1 MRQFNSQRI
10 SELQN
15 NPSHIRNICI
25 VAHVDHGKTTLADSL
40 VASNGII
47 SQKLVGKLRYMDSR
61 KDEQERGITM
71 KSSSISLSHTYN
83 NEEFLVN
90 LIDSPGHV
98 DFSSE
103 VSTAVRLCDGAI
115 VVVDVV
121 EGVCA
126 QTKVVL
132 KQVWLE
138 HIRPVLVLNKIDRLI
153 IEMKMQPLDA
163 YVRMVQLL
171 EQMNAQVAELFTVDV
186 MSKKE
191 NITDSS
197 SGLEEADDSNIY
209 FTPEQGNVVFAS
221 AADGWGFSLQ
231 DFARMFSSKLG
242 LREEELQRSLWGDNY
257 FNTKTKTVTAGAQ
270 EKAKKPLFVQVVLEN
285 LWSVY
290 DSVVIRK
297 DKIMTEKIVQNLQL
311 QINPRDLEHSDPKV
325 QIHAILSKW
334 LPLSDT
340 VLRMVCE
347 KLPCPSYM
355 SEARAEKLMSSLSKP
370 FELLP
375 EATQQLKTAFVAC
388 SSSDDAPTIAFVS
401 KMMVVDRHCLP
412 KNKVRLLSS
421 EDIALR
427 RQQVREKLAQFTM
440 KQEQGDN
447 VAVQEQQVKSE
458 DVLEDGPI
466 FIAFARVFSGTL
478 KRGQELYVLGPK
490 YDPGATIDN
499 SVEPSGALKDLKAG
513 QYVTRAKIGDL
524 YLLMGRELECLESV
538 PAGNV
543 VGIGGL
549 EEHILKSGTLSS
561 SLACPAFTELSQMV
575 MPIVRVAV
583 EPARPCEMPELI
595 KGLKLLNQAD
605 PCVQVVLQE
614 SGEHVLI
621 TAGEV
626 HLQRCL
632 QDLEEC
638 YAKIQINAS
647 QPIVPFR
654 ETIMAPLEPISTSN
668 AGRVQIETPGKRFSM
683 RLRAVSL
690 PEEITN
696 VLEKNVEVI
705 KTMPQIQGPGHLDQT
720 EEEIETNK
728 KLGLQWRSKIT
739 KLHHRL
745 NHVFGM
751 NGWGDNAAD
760 RILSFGPR
768 RCGPN
773 VLLNYTPITLPC
785 LWNKNPTDI
794 VFERVTLECLN
805 SVINGFQLATLAGP
819 ICEEP
824 LHGVAF
830 IIEDIAIAVD
840 QLAPLSHGEDGDS
853 NHNGQSQQQCRS
865 FSGQIM
871 SAVKDGC
878 RRSFT
883 NQPQRLMAAMYNCSI
898 QVSGEV
904 VGKIYAI
911 LSRRHGKILEG
922 DLEEGS
928 ASFSIAAVLPVVE
941 SFDLA
946 NEIRKQTSGLAS
958 HQLTFSHWEVI
969 DIDPFWVPT
978 TDEEL
983 ELYGDKGDSINRAHV
998 YMNSVRRRKGLA
1010 VSEKVVE
1017 FAEKQRTLSRKV

>member
-138 HIRPVLVLNKIDRLI
+138 HIKPVLVLNKIDRLI

-163 YVRMVQLL
+163 YIRMVQLL
-171 EQMNAQVAELFTVDV
+171 EQMNAQIAELFTVDV

-191 NITDSS
+191 NNTDSS

-242 LREEELQRSLWGDNY
+242 LREEELQRSLWGDYY
-257 FNTKTKTVTAGAQ
+257 FNTKTKAIAAGAQ

-290 DSVVIRK
+290 DSVAIRK

-311 QINPRDLEHSDPKV
+311 QINPRDLKHSDHKV

-347 KLPCPSYM
+347 KLPCPSHM

-388 SSSDDAPTIAFVS
+388 SPSDDAPTIAFVS
-401 KMMVVDRHCLP
+401 KMMAVDRHCLP
-412 KNKVRLLSS
+412 KNKVRMLSS

-427 RQQVREKLAQFTM
+427 RQQVREKLAQFTL
-440 KQEQGDN
+440 KREQGDN
-447 VAVQEQQVKSE
+447 VAVQEQQVKTE

-466 FIAFARVFSGTL
+466 FLAFARVFSGTL

-490 YDPGATIDN
+490 YDPGDIKVN
-499 SVEPSGALKDLKAG
+499 SVELNVTLKDLKAG
-513 QYVTRAKIGDL
+513 QHVTRAKIGDL
-524 YLLMGRELECLESV
+524 YVLMGRELECLESV

-561 SLACPAFTELSQMV
+561 CLACPSFTELSQMV

-583 EPARPCEMPELI
+583 EPARPCEMSELI

-632 QDLEEC
+632 QDLEER

-654 ETIMAPLEPISTSN
+654 ETIMAPLEPISTGN
-668 AGRVQIETPGKRFSM
+668 AGCVQIETLGKRFSM

-696 VLEKNVEVI
+696 LLEQNVDVI
-705 KTMPQIQGPGHLDQT
+705 KTMLQIQYPGHLEQT
-720 EEEIETNK
+720 EEEVKTSE
-728 KLGLQWRSKIT
+728 KLSLQWQSKIT
-739 KLHHRL
+739 KLKHQL
-745 NHVFGM
+745 NHAFGM

-773 VLLNYTPITLPC
+773 VLLNYTPLTLPC
-785 LWNKNPTDI
+785 PWNKNPAHL
-794 VFERVTLECLN
+794 VFERTTLECLN
-805 SVINGFQLATLAGP
+805 SAINGFQLATLAGP

-830 IIEDIAIAVD
+830 IVEDISIAVD
-840 QLAPLSHGEDGDS
+840 QLAPLSHGEEGDS
-853 NHNGQSQQQCRS
+853 NQSGQSQQQCRS

>member
-1 MRQFNSQRI
+1 MRQFNSKKI

-15 NPSHIRNICI
+15 NPSRIRNICI

-138 HIRPVLVLNKIDRLI
+138 HIQPVLVLNKIDRLV

-163 YVRMVQLL
+163 YIRMVQLL
-171 EQMNAQVAELFTVDV
+171 EQVNAQVAELFTIDV

-191 NITDSS
+191 KNTDSS
-197 SGLEEADDSNIY
+197 SGLDEADDSNIY

-242 LREEELQRSLWGDNY
+242 LREEELQRSLWGDYY
-257 FNTKTKTVTAGAQ
+257 FNTKTKAVTAGAQ

-297 DKIMTEKIVQNLQL
+297 DKLMTEKIVQNLQL
-311 QINPRDLEHSDPKV
+311 QINPRDLKHSDPKV
-325 QIHAILSKW
+325 QIHAILNKW

-347 KLPCPSYM
+347 KLPCPSQM

-388 SSSDDAPTIAFVS
+388 SPSDDAPTIAFVS

-412 KNKVRLLSS
+412 KNKVRMLSS

-427 RQQVREKLAQFTM
+427 RQQVREKLAQFTL
-440 KQEQGDN
+440 KREQGDN
-447 VAVQEQQVKSE
+447 VVVQEQQVKSG
-458 DVLEDGPI
+458 DVYEDGPI
-466 FIAFARVFSGTL
+466 FLAFARVFSGTL

-490 YDPGATIDN
+490 YDPGDIKNN
-499 SVEPSGALKDLKAG
+499 SIEPNVTLKDLKAG
-513 QYVTRAKIGDL
+513 QHVTRAKMGDL
-524 YLLMGRELECLESV
+524 YVLMGRELECLESV

-561 SLACPAFTELSQMV
+561 SLACPSFTEFSQMV

-614 SGEHVLI
+614 SGEHVLV

-654 ETIMAPLEPISTSN
+654 ETIMAPLEPISTDN
-668 AGRVQIETPGKRFSM
+668 AGRVQIETPGKRLSM

-696 VLEKNVEVI
+696 VLEKNVDVI
-705 KTMPQIQGPGHLDQT
+705 KTMLQSQCPGHLEPT
-720 EEEIETNK
+720 EEIKTSQK
-728 KLGLQWRSKIT
+728 ISLQWQSKVF
-739 KLHHRL
+739 KLHHQL
-745 NHVFGM
+745 NHAFGV

-773 VLLNYTPITLPC
+773 VLLNYTPLTLPSP
-785 LWNKNPTDI
+785 WNKNPTHA
-794 VFERVTLECLN
+794 VFERTTLECLN
-805 SVINGFQLATLAGP
+805 SIINGFQLATLAGP

-840 QLAPLSHGEDGDS
+840 QLAPLSHGEDGDNNNS
-853 NHNGQSQQQCRS
+853 GQHQQQCRS

-958 HQLTFSHWEVI
+958 HQLTFSHWEII

-978 TDEEL
+978 TEEEL